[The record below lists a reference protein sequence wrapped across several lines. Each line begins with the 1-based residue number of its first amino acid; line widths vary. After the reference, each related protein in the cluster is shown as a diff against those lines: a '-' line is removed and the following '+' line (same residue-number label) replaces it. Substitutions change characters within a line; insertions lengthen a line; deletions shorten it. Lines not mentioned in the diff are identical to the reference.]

1 MSEAGEGQ
9 NSIPTSKVKRAAK
22 IIGSG
27 AKVGGNYIKYY
38 AKKAIHPE
46 LSKDSLHEDNAADIY
61 KSLSE
66 MKGSAL
72 KVAQMM
78 RMLHRFLIR

>member
-22 IIGSG
+22 IIGTG

-38 AKKAIHPE
+38 AKKASNPD
-46 LSKDSLHEDNAADIY
+46 LSRDTLHEDNATDI
-61 KSLSE
+61 
-66 MKGSAL
+66 
-72 KVAQMM
+72 
-78 RMLHRFLIR
+78 